1 MISLDEMKAIKPRQ
15 IKILQENGISSVAA
29 LAMSNPTEIA
39 EIDGMSEKSAKALV
53 WDARHEMGMGEFR
66 SVSEMEINTK
76 YITTGSKNFDGIM
89 GGGIPTGYITEVFG
103 AFKSG
108 KTNLSHTLCVTTQL
122 PSSHG
127 GLGGSVLFIDTENT
141 FSKAKIERIAR
152 RFRIDPK
159 EVLRNIYHARIY
171 SSDHQIQMI
180 NAAELAIQTKGAKL
194 IIIDSLMALLR
205 AEYIGIGLLARRQAV
220 LNKIIHEISRLAETY
235 NIAVMVT
242 NQVATVMKGTFSAQ
256 DAIGGNIVAHGCQF
270 RVQFKSKGFSMNS
283 SLERTA
289 TIVDAVDVPP
299 ESCNFF
305 ITDKGICDEEE
316 PEFAKELIK
325 KSNKGPE
332 VELISAAD
340 IDDEGEEIEFEEEEE
355 EPKKF
360 PPKKKTTKKKGK

>member
-1 MISLDEMKAIKPRQ
+1 
-15 IKILQENGISSVAA
+15 
-29 LAMSNPTEIA
+29 MSNPTEIA
-39 EIDGMSEKSAKALV
+39 EIDGMSEKSAKTLV

-66 SVSEMEINTK
+66 SVSEMEVNTK
-76 YITTGSKNFDGIM
+76 YITTGSANFDAIM

-152 RFRIDPK
+152 RFGLDPK

-180 NAAELAIQTKGAKL
+180 NAAEVAIQTKGAKL
-194 IIIDSLMALLR
+194 VIIDSLMALLR

-242 NQVATVMKGTFSAQ
+242 NQVATVMKGTFTAQ

-305 ITDKGICDEEE
+305 ITDKGISDEED
-316 PEFAKELIK
+316 PEFAKESLK
-325 KSNKGPE
+325 KTKALLE

-340 IDDEGEEIEFEEEEE
+340 IDDTMEDTEFEEE
-355 EPKKF
+355 EPKKNS
-360 PPKKKTTKKKGK
+360 PKKKTTKKKGK